1 MKQIFTL
8 LLIVIQF
15 SVNGQ
20 NLYTGRLYD
29 PGISKE
35 LAELRISQLAAI
47 HYSLDFQLPEK
58 KVDPIQA
65 RLILELSI
73 QRLDQPLILD
83 FNDTSE
89 KIKKVVTNGAVI
101 SITHENEHLI
111 IPASYL
117 KKGENRIEI
126 EFVAGDLSLNRNDD
140 FLYTLLVPD
149 RARTLFPCFDQPDLK
164 ANYTL
169 SITAPKEWEVLAGG
183 RLKQKVDL
191 GNFIKHEFEKS
202 DLMSS
207 YLFSFVAG
215 KFEKASNSE
224 GFPMTM
230 IYRET
235 NEEKKKGSIPAIFN
249 LHQQSLDF
257 LENYTAYKFPF
268 QKLDFATIPIFQYG
282 GMEHVGA
289 IQYREGALFL
299 DPNATDSELLSRA
312 KLIGHETAHMW
323 FGDLVTMKWFNDVWM
338 KEVFAGF
345 MGGKIANPAFPNI
358 NHDLLFLTSHYPSAY
373 AEDRSQG
380 THPIRQELDNLKN
393 AGSLY
398 GSIIYD
404 KAPIMMRQLE
414 QTMGEE
420 AFKKGIQTYISTF
433 ANSNADWND
442 LISILD
448 KESELDLAKWS
459 EVWVNQSS
467 RPIFSAELEVD
478 ANGTITSMIVS
489 QKAEDGSE
497 KVWPQIF
504 NITFIYEDGMETI
517 PVTIFEKHLEIIR
530 ARGKKKPLYILYN
543 SNGLGYGV
551 FPFQKESLSQ
561 IPNLENEVMRAHAYL
576 NQFENLLIGNVPP
589 KEAFAVLRKGIQA
602 EQNEIIAQLISNQ
615 LGQIFWKFLG
625 EKDRSAILPE
635 LESDLWN
642 LLQADGTPNLKRT
655 LFNLYS
661 GLAYN
666 ERGLER
672 LHGIWSKKES
682 ISKLLLSPDNYTSLA
697 MNLAL
702 FGHSEAE
709 KILDEERTRI
719 TNADRLARFDFL
731 RPTLSRDLATREAI
745 FLSFKNETYREKEAW
760 VLSACGYLH
769 HPLRQKEMSRH
780 LGVALDLVPEIQRT
794 GDIFFPKGWLVSTIG
809 QYNSKD
815 AYDLVNQFLKENPNL
830 NPALKNKVL
839 QATDLLER
847 AQRLSGGDKTE

>member
-1 MKQIFTL
+1 MKQAL
-8 LLIVIQF
+8 SLLIIFIQF
-15 SVNGQ
+15 SVIGQ
-20 NLYTGRLYD
+20 NIPTSRLYD
-29 PGISKE
+29 PGISLE
-35 LAELRISQLAAI
+35 LAELRISQLAEI

-58 KVDPIQA
+58 KADPIQA
-65 RLILELSI
+65 RLMLELSI
-73 QRLDQPLILD
+73 KRLDHPLILD

-89 KIKKVVTNGAVI
+89 KIKKVVANGMVL

-117 KKGENRIEI
+117 KKGGNRIEI

-164 ANYTL
+164 AYYTL

-183 RLKQKVDL
+183 RLKQKVDQ
-191 GNFIKHEFEKS
+191 GSFTKHEFEKS
-202 DLMSS
+202 DLMST

-215 KFEKASNSE
+215 KFEKVGNSE

-235 NEEKKKGSIPAIFN
+235 NEEKKSGSIPAIFK
-249 LHQQSLDF
+249 LHQQSLNF

-299 DPNATDSELLSRA
+299 DSNATDSELLGRA

-323 FGDLVTMKWFNDVWM
+323 FGDLVTMNWFNDVWM

-358 NHDLLFLTSHYPSAY
+358 NHDLLFLTSHYPAAY
-373 AEDRSQG
+373 AEDRSKG
-380 THPIRQELDNLKN
+380 THPIRQQLDNLKN

-420 AFKKGIQTYISTF
+420 AFRKGIQTYISSF

-442 LISILD
+442 LINILD
-448 KESELDLAKWS
+448 KESELNLAQWS

-478 ANGTITSMIVS
+478 AKGTIASLILS

-497 KVWPQIF
+497 KVWPQLFDLALVYGDRI
-504 NITFIYEDGMETI
+504 ETI
-517 PVTIFEKHLEIIR
+517 PVTTLKKSTEISVVK
-530 ARGKKKPLYILYN
+530 GKKKPLYILYN

-551 FPFQKESLSQ
+551 FPFEQESLSQ
-561 IPNLENEVMRAHAYL
+561 IPNLENEVMRAHGYL
-576 NQFENLLIGNVPP
+576 NQFENLLIGNLSPR
-589 KEAFAVLRKGIQA
+589 EAFAVLRKGIQV

-642 LLQADGTPNLKRT
+642 LLQTDRTPNLKRT

-672 LHGIWSKKES
+672 LYGIWSKKES

-731 RPTLSRDLATREAI
+731 RPALSKDFATREVL
-745 FLSFKNETYREKEAW
+745 FLSFKNETNREKEAW

-769 HPLRQKEMSRH
+769 HPLRQKEMSKH
-780 LGVALDLVPEIQRT
+780 LGVALDLLPEIQRT
-794 GDIFFPKGWLVSTIG
+794 GDIFFPKGWLVNTIG
-809 QYNSKD
+809 QYTSKEG
-815 AYDLVNQFLKENPNL
+815 YDLVNQFLKENPNL
-830 NPALKNKVL
+830 NPALKNKVH
-839 QATDLLER
+839 QATDYLER
-847 AQRLSGGDKTE
+847 AQRLVGRD

>member
-1 MKQIFTL
+1 MKQAL
-8 LLIVIQF
+8 SLLIIFIQF
-15 SVNGQ
+15 SVIGQ
-20 NLYTGRLYD
+20 NIPTSRLYD
-29 PGISKE
+29 PGISLE
-35 LAELRISQLAAI
+35 LAELRISQLAEI

-58 KVDPIQA
+58 KADPIQA
-65 RLILELSI
+65 RLMLELSI
-73 QRLDQPLILD
+73 KRLDHPLILD

-89 KIKKVVTNGAVI
+89 KIKKVVANGMVQ

-117 KKGENRIEI
+117 KKGGNRIEI

-164 ANYTL
+164 AYYTL

-183 RLKQKVDL
+183 RLKQKVDQ
-191 GNFIKHEFEKS
+191 GSFTKHEFEKS
-202 DLMSS
+202 DLMST

-215 KFEKASNSE
+215 KFEKVGNSE

-235 NEEKKKGSIPAIFN
+235 NEEKKSGSIPAIFK
-249 LHQQSLDF
+249 LHQQSLNF

-299 DPNATDSELLSRA
+299 DSNATDSELLGRA

-323 FGDLVTMKWFNDVWM
+323 FGDLVTMNWFNDVWM

-358 NHDLLFLTSHYPSAY
+358 NHDLLFLTSHYPAAY
-373 AEDRSQG
+373 AEDRSKG
-380 THPIRQELDNLKN
+380 THPIRQQLDNLKN

-420 AFKKGIQTYISTF
+420 AFRKGIQTYISSF

-442 LISILD
+442 LINILD
-448 KESELDLAKWS
+448 KESELDLAQWS

-478 ANGTITSMIVS
+478 AKGTIASLILS

-497 KVWPQIF
+497 KVWPQLFDLALVYGDRI
-504 NITFIYEDGMETI
+504 ETI
-517 PVTIFEKHLEIIR
+517 PVTTLKKSTEISVVK
-530 ARGKKKPLYILYN
+530 GKKKPLYILYN

-551 FPFQKESLSQ
+551 FPFEQESLSQ
-561 IPNLENEVMRAHAYL
+561 IPNLENEVMRAHGYL
-576 NQFENLLIGNVPP
+576 NQFENLLIGNLSPR
-589 KEAFAVLRKGIQA
+589 EAFAVLRKGIQV

-642 LLQADGTPNLKRT
+642 LLQTDRTPNLKRT

-672 LHGIWSKKES
+672 LYGIWSKKES
-682 ISKLLLSPDNYTSLA
+682 ISKLLLSPDNYTSVA

-731 RPTLSRDLATREAI
+731 RPALSKDFATREVL
-745 FLSFKNETYREKEAW
+745 FLSFKNETNREKEAW

-769 HPLRQKEMSRH
+769 HSLRQKEMSKH
-780 LGVALDLVPEIQRT
+780 LGVALDLLPEIQRT
-794 GDIFFPKGWLVSTIG
+794 GDIFFPKGWLVNTIG
-809 QYNSKD
+809 QYTSKE

-830 NPALKNKVL
+830 NPALKNKVH
-839 QATDLLER
+839 QATDYLER
-847 AQRLSGGDKTE
+847 AQRLVGRD